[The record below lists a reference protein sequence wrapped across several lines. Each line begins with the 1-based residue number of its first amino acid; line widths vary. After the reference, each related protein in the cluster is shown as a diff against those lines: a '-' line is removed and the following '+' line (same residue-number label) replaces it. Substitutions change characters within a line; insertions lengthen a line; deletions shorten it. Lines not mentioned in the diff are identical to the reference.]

1 MGIIPLWHREVLES
15 FSAFGFHLDFMEDGA
30 GRRLSFPERKVVV
43 YLLSPELA
51 PDAAVLV
58 SLQEEY
64 KSKGIYLVYL
74 WEDIWQSRREQ
85 VGGRIRSILG
95 LNKRIHGRKT
105 EIVKI
110 DQLEAD
116 GFLEGH
122 HLQGTA
128 KAKYRFALR
137 DGDELVAVAAF
148 SNLRYM
154 KKGGP
159 EYRSAEL
166 IRFATRTGYTVT
178 GGFTKL
184 LKHFIELYR
193 PQDVMSYADRDWSLG
208 RAYEQAGFVLSG
220 VTPPAEIWLDMITLK
235 RYFTHRLPVGA
246 TGEDN
251 PEADRYVRIFNTGN
265 LKYMLYLQSA
275 KDLS

>member
-1 MGIIPLWHREVLES
+1 MI
-15 FSAFGFHLDFMEDGA
+15 A
-30 GRRLSFPERKVVV
+30 RLSFPERNVAVG
-43 YLLSPELA
+43 LLSPELA
-51 PDAAVLV
+51 PDSAVLV
-58 SLQEEY
+58 SRQEEY
-64 KSKGIYLVYL
+64 KSRGIYLVYL
-74 WEDIWQSRREQ
+74 WEDVWRSRREQ
-85 VGGRIRSILG
+85 VEGRMKSILG

-105 EIVKI
+105 KIIKI
-110 DQLEAD
+110 DQMEAD
-116 GFLEGH
+116 RFLEQH

-137 DGDELVAVAAF
+137 DGDELLAVAAF

-184 LKHFIELYR
+184 LKHFIALYQ

-208 RAYEQAGFVLSG
+208 RAYEQGGFVLSG
-220 VTPPAEIWLDMITLK
+220 LTPPAEIWLDQLTLK
-235 RYFTHRLPVGA
+235 RYFAHRLPAGVP
-246 TGEDN
+246 D
-251 PEADRYVRIFNTGN
+251 ADRYVRIFNTGN
-265 LKYMLYLQSA
+265 LKYMLYLQSP
-275 KDLS
+275 KDLL

>member
-1 MGIIPLWHREVLES
+1 LGIIPLWYRDVLES
-15 FSAFGFHLDFMEDGA
+15 FSAFGFHLELIEDGA
-30 GRRLSFPERKVVV
+30 HRRLSFPERNVMVG
-43 YLLSPELA
+43 LLSPELVA
-51 PDAAVLV
+51 DAAALV
-58 SLQEEY
+58 ILQEEY

-74 WEDIWQSRREQ
+74 WEDIWRSRMEQ
-85 VGGRIRSILG
+85 VAGRIRSILG

-105 EIVKI
+105 EIIKI
-110 DQLEAD
+110 DQLAAD
-116 GFLEGH
+116 GFLEQH

-184 LKHFIELYR
+184 LKHFSEVYA

-208 RAYEQAGFVLSG
+208 RAYEQAGFVLSE
-220 VTPPAEIWLDMITLK
+220 VTPPAEIWLDRLTLK
-235 RYFTHRLPVGA
+235 RYFAHRLPAGD
-246 TGEDN
+246 GHDMG
-251 PEADRYVRIFNTGN
+251 RYVRIFNTGN

-275 KDLS
+275 KDLL

>member
-1 MGIIPLWHREVLES
+1 LGIVPLWHRDVLES
-15 FSAFGFHLDFMEDGA
+15 FSAFGFHLDLIEDGTITQV
-30 GRRLSFPERKVVV
+30 SFPERNVAVG
-43 YLLSPELA
+43 LLSPELA
-51 PDAAVLV
+51 LDAVALV
-58 SLQEEY
+58 ALQEEY
-64 KSKGIYLVYL
+64 RSRGVYLVYL
-74 WEDIWQSRREQ
+74 WEDVWRSRHDQ

-105 EIVKI
+105 EIIKI
-110 DQLEAD
+110 DQMEAD
-116 GFLEGH
+116 RFLEGH

-184 LKHFIELYR
+184 LKHFNELCR

-208 RAYEQAGFVLSG
+208 GAYEQAGFVLSG
-220 VTPPAEIWLDMITLK
+220 VTPPAEIWLDRLTLK
-235 RYFTHRLPVGA
+235 RYFAHRLPAGA
-246 TGEDN
+246 SDEDS

-265 LKYMLYLQSA
+265 LKYILYLQSA
-275 KDLS
+275 KD